1 MVVTLYDLSIENF
14 VMTFWGKK
22 FDLRKKTDKS
32 KLGFAND
39 TKIYVRANLTPY
51 NQCLAWK
58 CRELKRS
65 KKILR

>member
-1 MVVTLYDLSIENF
+1 
-14 VMTFWGKK
+14 MTFWGKK
-22 FDLRKKTDKS
+22 FDLRKKIDKS